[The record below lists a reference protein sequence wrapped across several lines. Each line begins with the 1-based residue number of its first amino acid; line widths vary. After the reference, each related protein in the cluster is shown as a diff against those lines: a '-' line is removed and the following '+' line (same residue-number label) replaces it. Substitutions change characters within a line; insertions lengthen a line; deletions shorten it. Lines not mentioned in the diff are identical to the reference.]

1 MGFFKYNFIG
11 TLLASTSMVFGA
23 VYTLWTYN
31 RIFFGNIRV
40 QSLLYYKDL
49 NKKEIALFSSLIVIL
64 FIMGLAPHLF
74 LNTMFIDSLNILE
87 HAKGVRKIIM

>member
-1 MGFFKYNFIG
+1 M
-11 TLLASTSMVFGA
+11 
-23 VYTLWTYN
+23 
-31 RIFFGNIRV
+31 

-74 LNTMFIDSLNILE
+74 LNTMFIDSMNILE
-87 HAKGVRKIIM
+87 HAKGVRKIVM